1 MSYRVEYSKA
11 ALKQLKKMDR
21 FDVQLIVGWI
31 GKNLEGCDSPQLHGK
46 ALTAN
51 HQGEWRYRVGNY
63 RILCAIQGDVV
74 LIEVLAVGRKHMIPS
89 ETPTDP
95 FYSKENFSHLK
106 RSAKE
111 LDAGYGT
118 VHELIDAE

>member
-21 FDVQLIVGWI
+21 FDAQLIVSWI
-31 GKNLEGCDSPQLHGK
+31 GKNLEGCDNPRLHGK

-63 RILCAIQGDVV
+63 RILCVIQDDVLV
-74 LIEVLAVGRKHMIPS
+74 IEVFAVGHRR
-89 ETPTDP
+89 EV
-95 FYSKENFSHLK
+95 Y
-106 RSAKE
+106 R
-111 LDAGYGT
+111 
-118 VHELIDAE
+118 